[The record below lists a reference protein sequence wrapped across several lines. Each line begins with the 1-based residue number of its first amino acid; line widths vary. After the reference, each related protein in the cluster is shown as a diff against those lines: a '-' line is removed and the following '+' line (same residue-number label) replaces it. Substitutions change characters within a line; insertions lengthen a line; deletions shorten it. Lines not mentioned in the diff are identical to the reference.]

1 MATADKQ
8 VFIVIDDHESV
19 LGGTTA
25 ALQQAYP
32 DAEILTADNSL
43 RAQELIRSVSPQFVM
58 TDLSIPESLDGSA
71 QPQVG
76 LNLLKHLMET
86 YPELNLA
93 VQSAHTKSLVRLKP
107 IIDQHNAGFAVID
120 KSLGL
125 KDMLKRVDWALQGVM
140 YTPKEMRTGLEVKEE
155 WLTVLEFAFQ
165 DSLQDKAI
173 AEKMC
178 VSERTV
184 RHYWTKV
191 QDALE
196 VYPEAGQNI
205 RIRTEMA
212 ARDKGLI
219 D

>member
-1 MATADKQ
+1 MASPDQQ
-8 VFIVIDDHESV
+8 VFVVIDDHESV
-19 LGGTTA
+19 LAGTIA

-32 DAEILTADNSL
+32 NTEILTADNSL
-43 RAQELIRSVSPQFVM
+43 RAQELIRSMSPQFVM
-58 TDLSIPESLDGSA
+58 LDLSIPEALDGPAS
-71 QPQVG
+71 PQVG
-76 LNLLKHLMET
+76 LDLLRLLMET

-107 IIDQHNAGFAVID
+107 TIDLHKAGFAVID

-125 KDMLKRVDWALQGVM
+125 KDMLQRVEWALQGLL
-140 YTPKEMRTGLEVKEE
+140 YTPREMRTGLEVKPE
-155 WLTVLEFAFQ
+155 WLEVLNLAFRE
-165 DSLQDKAI
+165 SLQDKAI
-173 AEKMC
+173 AQKMC

-184 RHYWTKV
+184 RHYWTKL

-196 VYPEAGQNI
+196 VYPEEGQNI

-212 ARDKGLI
+212 AREQGLI